1 VPTLTD
7 LARNHTGLSGPDLEW
22 LHSLVSDWQ
31 LLADLSF
38 ADLILWVQLSQP
50 SSGGTAFPHGGPR
63 APSSMG
69 GSRPPSPL
77 AIPPGPRTPRGV
89 PDGEAKISGTQSSPG
104 GATEEPAEEPGWVA
118 VAQMRPT
125 TGPTSFPYD
134 VVGSQVAPGQR
145 LVLDTAR
152 RERRIHRESDPD
164 WTSGVPV
171 RAEAIPVTR
180 DGRAIA
186 VIERSTNLNGARTPS
201 RLELTYLAGA
211 DDLARMVSE
220 GTFPYPGHDTTLVR
234 SPRVGDGLLRLDTAG
249 RVTYA
254 SPNAQS
260 AYRRLGLSA
269 DLMGAELGSATAQL
283 AASGAP
289 VDESLMVVARGRAPK
304 ETEIDVNGTA
314 VQLRSIPLVV
324 GGQRTGALVLVRD
337 VTELRRR
344 ERELLTKEATIR
356 EIHHRVKNNLQTVA
370 ALLRLQARRLQ
381 APEAREALEEAVRR
395 VGSIAIVHE
404 TLSHTP
410 EEIVNFD
417 DIADRVAM
425 MAGEVSSPEA
435 RVTPKITGQFGM
447 LPAVVATPLAMVLTE
462 LLQNALQHGF
472 GTAPRPSGGDAGIIE
487 VVAARAP
494 EQLTVTV
501 TDSGAGLPPEFDL
514 ENTTSL
520 GLQIVRTL
528 VVTEL
533 GGKLVLSDRPGGG
546 TIALVDLPVRYE
558 PRTRQLSP
566 GGTTPRTSRGRA
578 RWHKPPSYRAREHLP
593 GGRPPVPLRNRR
605 ALDAGP
611 SAEPDRPALDGP
623 SLVLAHATPDAG
635 VLTRIDGPAKALI
648 EYGTSSADLLGFFD
662 LEERRTAVSDREEQL
677 WIYLATGGDVAPVH
691 GVHSFSA

>member
-1 VPTLTD
+1 MPGHALAWKIYLGGAWHHGSVPTLTD
-7 LARNHTGLSGPDLEW
+7 LARNLTSLSGPDLEW

-38 ADLILWVQLSQP
+38 ADLILWVPLR
-50 SSGGTAFPHGGPR
+50 GPDD
-63 APSSMG
+63 ALG
-69 GSRPPSPL
+69 
-77 AIPPGPRTPRGV
+77 
-89 PDGEAKISGTQSSPG
+89 
-104 GATEEPAEEPGWVA
+104 PGWVA

-125 TGPTSFPYD
+125 TGPTSFPDD
-134 VVGSQVAPGQR
+134 VVGSQLAPGER
-145 LVLDTAR
+145 PVLDTAR
-152 RERRIHRESDPD
+152 VEHRIHRESDPD

-180 DGRAIA
+180 DGRVIA

-220 GTFPYPGHDTTLVR
+220 GTFPYPGFDTSQVR

-249 RVTYA
+249 RVTFA

-260 AYRRLGLSA
+260 AYRRLGLAA
-269 DLMGAELGSATAQL
+269 DLMSTELGSATAQL

-289 VDESLMVVARGRAPK
+289 VDESLMLVTRGRAPR
-304 ETEIDVNGTA
+304 ETEIDVNGTV

-381 APEAREALEEAVRR
+381 APEARAALHEAVRR

-404 TLSHTP
+404 TLSHAP
-410 EEIVNFD
+410 EEIVDFD

-425 MAGEVSSPEA
+425 MAGEVSSPEV

-447 LPAVVATPLAMVLTE
+447 LPATVATPLALVLTE

-472 GTAPRPSGGDAGIIE
+472 GPAHRTPGGDAGIIE
-487 VVAARAP
+487 VVAQRAP
-494 EQLTVTV
+494 ELLTVTV
-501 TDSGAGLPPEFDL
+501 TDSGAGLPPGFDL
-514 ENTTSL
+514 ENTSSL

-528 VVTEL
+528 VEGEL
-533 GGKLVLSDRPGGG
+533 GGRISLRPRSGGG
-546 TIALVDLPVRYE
+546 TTAVVDLPVRYE
-558 PRTRQLSP
+558 P
-566 GGTTPRTSRGRA
+566 
-578 RWHKPPSYRAREHLP
+578 K
-593 GGRPPVPLRNRR
+593 
-605 ALDAGP
+605 
-611 SAEPDRPALDGP
+611 
-623 SLVLAHATPDAG
+623 
-635 VLTRIDGPAKALI
+635 
-648 EYGTSSADLLGFFD
+648 
-662 LEERRTAVSDREEQL
+662 
-677 WIYLATGGDVAPVH
+677 
-691 GVHSFSA
+691 